1 MDFSPCWKCFW
12 DMVEASKCLC
22 SSFFGHFHNLC
33 LKEDTCVP
41 DYCFCYF
48 LILTSGAHMR
58 APRGLS
64 LSRVKLCW
72 MILLEFW
79 VMWHIQGRGLEKFK
93 HISLATAR
101 MGLQMHCPQIS
112 HVSPKF
118 GQFPIL
124 TLNKQ
129 KYPLFL
135 VLSHVYPLA
144 FQICDHWWRTLQK
157 RAIDD
162 ILWIW
167 I

>member
-33 LKEDTCVP
+33 LKEDTCAP
-41 DYCFCYF
+41 DDCFCYF

-64 LSRVKLCW
+64 LSLVKLCW

-79 VMWHIQGRGLEKFK
+79 VMWHLWGWGLEKFK

-101 MGLQMHCPQIS
+101 MGLQMHCPFSCFPQDWTVSDFDSQQAKIS
-112 HVSPKF
+112 
-118 GQFPIL
+118 
-124 TLNKQ
+124 TLSCSEPRLSSVFSDLWSLMTNIAKESDRW
-129 KYPLFL
+129 FL
-135 VLSHVYPLA
+135 
-144 FQICDHWWRTLQK
+144 
-157 RAIDD
+157 